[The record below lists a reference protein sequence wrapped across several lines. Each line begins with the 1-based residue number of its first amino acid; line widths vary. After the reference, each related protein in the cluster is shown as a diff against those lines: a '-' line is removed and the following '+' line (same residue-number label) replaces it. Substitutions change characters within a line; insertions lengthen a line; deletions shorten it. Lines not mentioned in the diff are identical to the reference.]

1 MKIVITSK
9 KSIKDDVKGRL
20 PLGTVIDLPEHKAMF
35 YIERGEAV
43 RYETKLLEDN
53 PLKTDGVEAQLSVS
67 PAAEVSQNKTLN
79 LLKNGEKMTR
89 SRKKL
94 S

>member
-9 KSIKDDVKGRL
+9 KPIKDDVKGRL

-67 PAAEVSQNKTLN
+67 PVAEASQNKILN
-79 LLKNGEKMTR
+79 LSKSGEK
-89 SRKKL
+89 KKL
-94 S
+94 ATKKR

>member
-9 KSIKDDVKGRL
+9 KTITDDIKGRL

-35 YIERGEAV
+35 YIERGEAI
-43 RYETKLLEDN
+43 RYETKVLQDN
-53 PLKTDGVEAQLSVS
+53 PLKTGGEVAQSSASQVE
-67 PAAEVSQNKTLN
+67 EVSQNQI
-79 LLKNGEKMTR
+79 LKKSKSGVEKMQAT
-89 SRKKL
+89 KKV